1 MMMMTM
7 KVSPFEVEIN
17 SNRVHFNKL
26 LTSANCLDDLFTVT
40 DFLSLSRLRP
50 RSLTAS
56 RALGTVGTIVKQQ
69 IIAAQKYW
77 KLNCLE

>member
-26 LTSANCLDDLFTVT
+26 LTSANCLDDPFTVT
-40 DFLSLSRLRP
+40 DFLSLSLVC
-50 RSLTAS
+50 SLTAS